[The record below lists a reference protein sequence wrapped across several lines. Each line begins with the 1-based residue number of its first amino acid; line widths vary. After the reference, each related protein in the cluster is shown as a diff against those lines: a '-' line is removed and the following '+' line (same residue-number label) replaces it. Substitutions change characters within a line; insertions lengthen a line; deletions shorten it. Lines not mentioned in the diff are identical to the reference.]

1 MEPNIKTA
9 RVSRQEKNL
18 MRGQLEKV
26 LEYHQSLEHCLHDYQ
41 QTTNHPDY
49 LKFWQEL
56 QEKNQERMQIV
67 SRFMVTKC
75 NR

>member
-1 MEPNIKTA
+1 LEPNIKSV

-26 LEYHQSLEHCLHDYQ
+26 LEYHQSLDRCLDDFQ
-41 QTTNHPDY
+41 QTASHPEY
-49 LKFWQEL
+49 QRFWQEL
-56 QEKNQERMQIV
+56 QENNQERIQKV
-67 SRFMVTKC
+67 SRYMVTKC